1 MQQQQQMQ
9 QQKQMEQ
16 NQDNEKKVESDK
28 KEENNDMESLFN
40 TMMNSVKKPSL
51 VVVIYLLLSNDVF
64 KNLLTKM
71 LPNKTIV
78 VNNQDKILYIS
89 TAIIAGVLF
98 FIFDKNVPI

>member
-1 MQQQQQMQ
+1 
-9 QQKQMEQ
+9 MEQ